1 MQRHTGSCASMLCEG
16 MKVND
21 QYAVAEELGIRVNL
35 DQATPNQRTK
45 APKNHPLVR
54 WLKQLT
60 VVRNIATHHGRLWNR
75 TVVPLQPV
83 Q

>member
-21 QYAVAEELGIRVNL
+21 QYAVAEELGIRVDL

-45 APKNHPLVR
+45 ALKNHPLAR
-54 WLKQLT
+54 WLK
-60 VVRNIATHHGRLWNR
+60 
-75 TVVPLQPV
+75 
-83 Q
+83 